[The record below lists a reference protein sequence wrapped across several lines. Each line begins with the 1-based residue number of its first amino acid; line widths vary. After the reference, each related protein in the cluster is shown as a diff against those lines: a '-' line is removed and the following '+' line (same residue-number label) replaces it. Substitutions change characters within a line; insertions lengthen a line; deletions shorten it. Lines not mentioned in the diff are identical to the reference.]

1 MTRQVRRQ
9 IPPPPMADSKPPHF
23 DATALSVLAES
34 WRPVEAGAC
43 DACRPLVCPGWE
55 SWPATA
61 DPQALQRVGT
71 LRDASIDDPTLDE
84 HHPAG
89 THAWDATAPIAPAFH
104 PYNRCDVWQ
113 CRHCGRPFLRYTEYG
128 GYYQDERVRE
138 LTAALVVDAQ
148 P

>member
-1 MTRQVRRQ
+1 
-9 IPPPPMADSKPPHF
+9 MAEAELPRL
-23 DATALSVLAES
+23 DAAALRALSES
-34 WRPVEAGAC
+34 WNSAAAAAC
-43 DACRPLVCPGWE
+43 TACRPLVCPGWE

-61 DPQALQRVGT
+61 DPKALLRVGT

-89 THAWDATAPIAPAFH
+89 THAWDASAPIAPAFH

-113 CRHCGRPFLRYTEYG
+113 CRHCRRPFLRYTEYG

-138 LTAALVVDAQ
+138 LKAALVVDAQ

>member
-1 MTRQVRRQ
+1 
-9 IPPPPMADSKPPHF
+9 MADAELPHF
-23 DATALSVLAES
+23 DVAALRTLSESWDSAAATA
-34 WRPVEAGAC
+34 AC
-43 DACRPLVCPGWE
+43 TACRPLVCPGWE

-71 LRDASIDDPTLDE
+71 LRDASIDDPTLAE
-84 HHPAG
+84 HHPDG

-113 CRHCGRPFLRYTEYG
+113 CRHCARPFLRYTEYG

-138 LTAALVVDAQ
+138 LTAALIVDAQ